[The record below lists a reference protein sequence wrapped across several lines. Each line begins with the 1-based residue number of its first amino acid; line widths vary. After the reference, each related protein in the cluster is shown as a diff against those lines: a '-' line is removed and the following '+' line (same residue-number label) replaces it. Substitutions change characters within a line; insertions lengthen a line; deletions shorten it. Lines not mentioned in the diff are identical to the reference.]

1 MKLGEGYVSVNAVI
15 MEAGK
20 KRSKGCLS
28 ICRSTCD
35 FGLCLSCQHFSFKL
49 KTILNM
55 NYRTHFNFSA
65 RRSKISTASGFVW
78 QLTNSMKSLFLWFH
92 SELTEE
98 LGFYH
103 QRHQTFF
110 CFISLFSDYPGPNF
124 FFCCHTKRSC
134 MLQAFAEWVTQS
146 TTDCVWSAKW
156 AGDCMAASH
165 RVCQMHVAL
174 AEELSFLSS

>member
-35 FGLCLSCQHFSFKL
+35 FGLRLSCEHFSFKL

-55 NYRTHFNFSA
+55 NYRT
-65 RRSKISTASGFVW
+65 VW

-103 QRHQTFF
+103 QRHQTSNTFF
-110 CFISLFSDYPGPNF
+110 CFISLFSGYPGPNF

-156 AGDCMAASH
+156 AEDCMAASH